1 MADTK
6 THYDQFLAPL
16 YSWMSGDFN
25 AAVAKEEAFLA
36 KVVKSNKAIAKAVDL
51 GCGHG
56 VHTVA
61 LAKLGY
67 QVEAVDLSAVIL
79 EELKKNKGTFNIK
92 PINKDMRTYRPLQ
105 PVDVAVCMG
114 DSLAHLDSMEEVS
127 KFAAHLNT
135 MIKPGGQCVISYRDL
150 SADAKGTSRVV
161 MVKAD
166 QERILDTF
174 LIFGTATVDITDIL
188 HQKSAQ
194 GWSMTS
200 STYRKLKFTNEAV
213 VKVFRDNGFTLVLNE
228 TTDGVVRICFRA

>member
-25 AAVAKEEAFLA
+25 AAVTKEEAFLV

-56 VHTVA
+56 IHSVA

-67 QVEAVDLSAVIL
+67 QVEGVDLCAALL

-114 DSLAHLDSMEEVS
+114 DSLAHLDSMEEVN
-127 KFAAHLNT
+127 KFCAHLHT
-135 MIKPGGQCVISYRDL
+135 MIKPGGQCVVSYRDFT
-150 SADAKGTSRVV
+150 ADAKGSTRVV

-166 QERILDTF
+166 QDRILDTF
-174 LIFGTATVDITDIL
+174 LVFGATTVDVTDIL

-200 STYRKLKFTNEAV
+200 STYRKIKFTNDAV
-213 VKVFRDNGFTLVLNE
+213 VKAFRDNGFTQVLNE
-228 TTDGVVRICFRA
+228 TADGIVRICFRA